1 MRDVVIVL
9 ALRTPGGRAK
19 KGAFRQT
26 RPDDLGAAVIRAILA
41 KSPALDPA
49 RIGDVIL
56 GCAMPEGEQGLNVGR
71 NVALL
76 AGLPDSVPGMTVNR
90 FCSRV
95 SRRSTSVR
103 SRSLPGRA
111 TS

>member
-49 RIGDVIL
+49 RIGDVID
-56 GCAMPEGEQGLNVGR
+56 R
-71 NVALL
+71 K
-76 AGLPDSVPGMTVNR
+76 SVV
-90 FCSRV
+90 
-95 SRRSTSVR
+95 
-103 SRSLPGRA
+103 
-111 TS
+111 